1 VVDDGRDFT
10 GVDGGDDIL
19 SREMTR
25 QQIAQ
30 AQALSV
36 KFQNKIDRA
45 NKQSDSNSTASKTSE
60 LDEQEIKS
68 LGTGFFISR
77 DGYIL
82 TCHHVID
89 GAESIKVI
97 AGGRSYPAQLIRDDK
112 YNDLSLLKVSGRFS
126 ALAFSSKRSARMGQ
140 EVFTVG
146 YPNPSIQGVGAKLTK
161 GTVNSL
167 TGFMDDLRLYQIS
180 VPVQP
185 GNSGGP
191 LLDMNGNV
199 TGVIVAVLDAKA
211 AFKITGSLPQNVNYA
226 LKSTYAQALLD
237 TLPKISEKLSH
248 PYKHQPFDKVV
259 DRIKKSVVM
268 VITYD

>member
-1 VVDDGRDFT
+1 
-10 GVDGGDDIL
+10 
-19 SREMTR
+19 MAR

-30 AQALSV
+30 AQALSI

-45 NKQSDSNSTASKTSE
+45 NQQSDSNSTASKTSE

-97 AGGRSYPAQLIRDDK
+97 AEGKSYPAQLIRDAK
-112 YNDLSLLKVSGRFS
+112 YNDLSLLKVSGKFS
-126 ALAFSSKRSARMGQ
+126 ALAFSSKRSSKMGQ

-146 YPNPSIQGVGAKLTK
+146 YHNPSIQGVGAKLTK
-161 GTVNSL
+161 STVNSL
-167 TGFMDDLRLYQIS
+167 RNVDDLRLYQI
-180 VPVQP
+180 QP

-199 TGVIVAVLDAKA
+199 TGVIVAVLDATA

-226 LKSTYAQALLD
+226 LKHCLIHCPKYLTSYRIHTNINRST
-237 TLPKISEKLSH
+237 K
-248 PYKHQPFDKVV
+248 
-259 DRIKKSVVM
+259 
-268 VITYD
+268 